1 MIKKS
6 SFSKAD
12 WKYVYRKYAVIDQ
25 MSLQAFVILLTRV
38 TILRFLKIALK
49 KAGKKKVF
57 RINVNLKNAIKFLS
71 MSKN

>member
-1 MIKKS
+1 
-6 SFSKAD
+6 
-12 WKYVYRKYAVIDQ
+12 

-71 MSKN
+71 MSKH

>member
-1 MIKKS
+1 
-6 SFSKAD
+6 
-12 WKYVYRKYAVIDQ
+12 

-38 TILRFLKIALK
+38 TILRFLKNCFEK
-49 KAGKKKVF
+49 SRQKKKVF